1 MPSNTKEIP
10 KDLKGMPG
18 PAYFNPDT
26 DQYEIYQGTNGGAYF
41 FQRGAVAMEAW
52 DNTSP
57 ITSFPS
63 IRYGFFI
70 SNDGTANLTFTIN
83 GTTRTVKPG
92 ETYQSA
98 FDAFTS
104 LTISATSAYRAE
116 VFK

>member
-1 MPSNTKEIP
+1 MSYNTNEVL
-10 KDLKGMPG
+10 KDKKGQPV
-18 PAYFNPDT
+18 PVYYNPDT
-26 DQYEIYQGTNGGAYF
+26 DQYEIYQGANGAAYF
-41 FQRGAVAMEAW
+41 FERGKVAMEAW

-63 IRYGFFI
+63 NRYGFFI

-83 GTTRTVKPG
+83 STTRTVKPG
-92 ETYQSA
+92 ETYQA
-98 FDAFTS
+98 VFEAFTS